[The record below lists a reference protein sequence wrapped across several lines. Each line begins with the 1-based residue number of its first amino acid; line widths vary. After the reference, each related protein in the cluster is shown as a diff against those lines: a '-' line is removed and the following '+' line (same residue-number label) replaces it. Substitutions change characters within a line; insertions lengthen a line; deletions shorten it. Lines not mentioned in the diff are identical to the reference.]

1 MTEQDIQRTIEKGE
15 GIDVESFQPFPK
27 NPHLAQIFTQMG
39 RSEELGTG
47 LRNVYKFTKAYSGS
61 DQVVFF
67 EEDIFSVTVP
77 LKNFTENVSEKVGEK
92 LTENQSLI
100 LKSIIDNPYITAN
113 ELVLIVKISKR
124 KIEENIAKLRQKG
137 FIQRIGLDR
146 GGCWEV
152 SKN

>member
-1 MTEQDIQRTIEKGE
+1 MDSDTSKD
-15 GIDVESFQPFPK
+15 F
-27 NPHLAQIFTQMG
+27 
-39 RSEELGTG
+39 
-47 LRNVYKFTKAYSGS
+47 KFTKAYSGS

-67 EEDIFSVTVP
+67 EEDIFRVTVP
-77 LKNFTENVSEKVGEK
+77 LTENVPENVPEKVGEKVGEK

-100 LKSIIDNPYITAN
+100 LKSMIDNPYITAN

-137 FIQRIGLDR
+137 FIQRIGPDR
-146 GGCWEV
+146 GGYWEV